1 MNNSDDRY
9 EAMRKKSGYVY
20 HAHALYGR
28 VKTEASMKYLKCVK
42 GGCTGLGISTATM
55 HFKLVL
61 RVVLTWAGAIRLP
74 FIPVAAPATET

>member
-1 MNNSDDRY
+1 MRQCERNQ
-9 EAMRKKSGYVY
+9 AMYIM
-20 HAHALYGR
+20 HMLYGR

-42 GGCTGLGISTATM
+42 GGCNGLGISTATM